1 MISIPS
7 GTPPLLRLAE
17 AQSIFNISK
26 STLLRMRR
34 RGDVRVYKTTGGQFM
49 FYRDDLIE
57 HISKNT
63 NGKHQVQGPSQSA

>member
-1 MISIPS
+1 MISIPA

-17 AQSIFNISK
+17 ARSIFNISK

-34 RGDVRVYKTTGGQFM
+34 RGDVRTYKTTGGQFM
-49 FYRDDLIE
+49 FYRDDLTE

-63 NGKHQVQGPSQSA
+63 NGKHQVQGSQEPA